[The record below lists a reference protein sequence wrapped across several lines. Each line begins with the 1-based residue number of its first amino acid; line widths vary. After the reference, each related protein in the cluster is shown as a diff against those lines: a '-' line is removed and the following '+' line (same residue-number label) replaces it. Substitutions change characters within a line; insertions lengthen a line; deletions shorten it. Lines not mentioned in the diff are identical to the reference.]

1 MVQLKRWLW
10 TPVDSSNLAL
20 FRIVFGATMVWEVGR
35 YVHFDRITRYY
46 VRPDYTFGYQG
57 FEWVVPF
64 PTPWIYIFYGF
75 TALVSVLVTVGLF
88 YRVASVLAFVSYSY
102 WFLLDNTYYLNHFY
116 LVVLLS
122 FLMMFVPLARTWS
135 LDAWLATWLAT
146 RLATRRA
153 QRKQENQA
161 FEGVP
166 TADALL
172 HPPQTTPLWVLL
184 LVQFQL
190 GVPYFFGGLAKFNVD
205 WLQGQ
210 PMRDRLA
217 RRTDFPLVGQ
227 FFDAEWMVML
237 YSYGGLLLD
246 LLAVPLLLWKRTRL
260 VTYIALY
267 LFHLSNATMFGIG
280 IFPWVMIAATLI
292 FYPPDLPKLL
302 IQRFREAPL
311 AFELPALMLG
321 ALLGWL
327 SIESLEAF
335 SLVPVAVSILAG
347 VVIVWSLDQAI
358 RELWASVSNKGLEHP
373 LTTSMT
379 STTSLKANVTATLIK
394 PPATK
399 PPATK
404 PPAWRSGFVLT
415 GLTVWMLSQCLIPL
429 RHYTYPSN
437 VNWSEHGHRFSWRM
451 MLRDKD
457 GELVFNLSDSRGREL
472 TLDRSFILENE
483 LLTRR
488 QFDEMSMRPYMIHQY
503 AHELASMFERSGYE
517 NVSIHALTN
526 ISLNGRPGQWLI
538 DPTVDLAAQP
548 QRFNV
553 PVGVYPLKPQLQ
565 AER

>member
-1 MVQLKRWLW
+1 MTRLKRWLW
-10 TPVDSSNLAL
+10 RPVDSSNLAL

-35 YVHFDRITRYY
+35 YVYFDRITRYY

-57 FEWVVPF
+57 FEWVVPL
-64 PTPWIYIFYGF
+64 PTPWIYLFYGL

-88 YRVASVLAFVSYSY
+88 YRVASVLAFLSYSY

-116 LVVLLS
+116 LVVLIS

-135 LDAWLATWLAT
+135 LDAW
-146 RLATRRA
+146 RA
-153 QRKQENQA
+153 RWRAKHRVRHTQEGQVSESA
-161 FEGVP
+161 
-166 TADALL
+166 
-172 HPPQTTPLWVLL
+172 QTTSETTPITTPWWVLL
-184 LVQFQL
+184 LFRFQL
-190 GVPYFFGGLAKFNVD
+190 GVPYFYGGLAKFTAD
-205 WLQGQ
+205 WLQGD

-217 RRTDFPLVGQ
+217 RRTDFPIVGQ
-227 FFDAEWMVML
+227 FFDAEWMVMM

-260 VTYIALY
+260 VTYVALY
-267 LFHLSNATMFGIG
+267 VFHLSNATMFGIG

-292 FYPPDLPKLL
+292 FYPPDLPKRL
-302 IQRFREAPL
+302 IQRFRDAPL

-335 SLVPVAVSILAG
+335 SLVPMAVSILAG
-347 VVIVWSLDQAI
+347 VVIAWSLDQVI
-358 RELWASVSNKGLEHP
+358 REFWVKASNRGLEHP
-373 LTTSMT
+373 PAT
-379 STTSLKANVTATLIK
+379 STTSVKTI
-394 PPATK
+394 PAPT
-399 PPATK
+399 PTK
-404 PPAWRSGFVLT
+404 PPAWRTSVVIT
-415 GLTVWMLSQCLIPL
+415 SLTVWMLSQCLIPL
-429 RHYTYPSN
+429 RHHTYPSN

-472 TLDRSFILENE
+472 TLDRSFILEND

-488 QFDEMSMRPYMIHQY
+488 QFDEMSTRPYMIHQY
-503 AHELASMFERSGYE
+503 AHELVSMFERSGYE

-526 ISLNGRPGQWLI
+526 ISLNGRPSQWLI

-553 PVGVYPLKPQLQ
+553 PVGVYPLEP
-565 AER
+565 